1 MKYFNLAESQ
11 QSEVMTKMFQAYDT
25 LESTDEMKTMVT
37 RAVQRRL
44 DELKKMHLN
53 VNKWEL
59 NYNIFENLVDR
70 RAENNHDQYRVF
82 FLRYLTPHMRELVW
96 RGVL

>member
-1 MKYFNLAESQ
+1 MFSDDVRYFNLAESQ

-25 LESTDEMKTMVT
+25 LETTDEMKTMVS
-37 RAVQRRL
+37 RAVQKRL

-70 RAENNHDQYRVF
+70 RAENNHD
-82 FLRYLTPHMRELVW
+82 
-96 RGVL
+96 

>member
-1 MKYFNLAESQ
+1 MAESQ

-25 LESTDEMKTMVT
+25 LESTEEMKNMVT
-37 RAVQRRL
+37 RTFARRM

-59 NYNIFENLVDR
+59 NYNIFENLIER
-70 RAENNHDQYRVF
+70 RAENNSDIYRVF
-82 FLRYLTPHMRELVW
+82 SLRYLTGHMRELVW
-96 RGVL
+96 RGIL

>member
-1 MKYFNLAESQ
+1 MLSDDVRYFNLAESQ

-25 LESTDEMKTMVT
+25 LETTDEMKTMVS
-37 RAVQRRL
+37 RAVQKRL

-70 RAENNHDQYRVF
+70 RAENNHD
-82 FLRYLTPHMRELVW
+82 
-96 RGVL
+96 